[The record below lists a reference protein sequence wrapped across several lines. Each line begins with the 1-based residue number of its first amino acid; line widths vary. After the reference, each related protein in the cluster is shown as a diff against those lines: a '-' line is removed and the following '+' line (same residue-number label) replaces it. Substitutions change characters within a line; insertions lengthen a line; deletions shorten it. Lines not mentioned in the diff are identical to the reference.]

1 MDQQSWYVI
10 QLFTIAKT
18 RFYYLIVI
26 FACRLVL
33 YSLHACAVENPE
45 ISGFCVSKIRA
56 MFTDH
61 RKKIIEM

>member
-26 FACRLVL
+26 FPCSLVL

-45 ISGFCVSKIRA
+45 ISGFCVFKIRA

-61 RKKIIEM
+61 KRERK